1 MVAVKIQCTSIL
13 KSNSS
18 KLDTRYS
25 SMLYC
30 AVLMSR
36 KDRNLKNV
44 YERFQ
49 GADFQQKKFRFALEK
64 AYNVR
69 WLPPEVKERL
79 WDTVR
84 QSVENVNSPYDL
96 EVQYEILAQR
106 ANEHKQHIK
115 EVFPKEENKPNPR
128 A

>member
-1 MVAVKIQCTSIL
+1 
-13 KSNSS
+13 
-18 KLDTRYS
+18 
-25 SMLYC
+25 
-30 AVLMSR
+30 MSR

-84 QSVENVNSPYDL
+84 QSVENANSPYDL

-106 ANEHKQHIK
+106 ANEHREHIK
-115 EVFPKEENKPNPR
+115 EVFPKEEKKSKPR
-128 A
+128 LWEH

>member
-1 MVAVKIQCTSIL
+1 M
-13 KSNSS
+13 
-18 KLDTRYS
+18 
-25 SMLYC
+25 
-30 AVLMSR
+30 
-36 KDRNLKNV
+36 KNV

-49 GADFQQKKFRFALEK
+49 GTNFHQKKFKFALEK

-69 WLPPEVKERL
+69 GLPPEVKERL

-84 QSVENVNSPYDL
+84 QSVENVNSPYEL

-128 A
+128 V